1 MAEVV
6 GPILKGG
13 AGRLDHVR
21 IGSMVESVKQELIKV
36 GLYDPKQRGEE
47 IYR

>member
-13 AGRLDHVR
+13 AGRLDYVR
-21 IGSMVESVKQELIKV
+21 IDSMVENVKQELIKV
-36 GLYDPKQRGEE
+36 GLYDPKQGGEE